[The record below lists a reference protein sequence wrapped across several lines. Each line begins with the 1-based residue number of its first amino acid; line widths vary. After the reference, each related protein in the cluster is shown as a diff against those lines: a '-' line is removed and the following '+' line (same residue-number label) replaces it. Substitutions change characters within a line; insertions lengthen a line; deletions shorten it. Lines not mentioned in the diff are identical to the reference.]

1 MRPFFVRLIAGFL
14 LLYGIV
20 GIGVSLWGAGQAAEL
35 FGDARAALDV
45 TTGAESSSMARTIAR
60 TLGNAAGA
68 SSAGSQ
74 SLGTAQSSIRAGS
87 ASASELSTAMR
98 ALANDLS
105 FDLFGTRPFADVID
119 PVARSSQNL
128 GALAD
133 SLSATER
140 SLDANRQS
148 FNDLERDLRD
158 LETQANRVADRIAA
172 ATDGRAL
179 SRTISSAEWLASL
192 VIAGFALQS
201 VLFLAIGF
209 ALLMVA
215 PPHGPA
221 VIVPVDGE

>member
-1 MRPFFVRLIAGFL
+1 
-14 LLYGIV
+14 
-20 GIGVSLWGAGQAAEL
+20 
-35 FGDARAALDV
+35 
-45 TTGAESSSMARTIAR
+45 
-60 TLGNAAGA
+60 
-68 SSAGSQ
+68 
-74 SLGTAQSSIRAGS
+74 
-87 ASASELSTAMR
+87 MR
-98 ALANDLS
+98 ALAKDLN

-133 SLSATER
+133 SLTATER

-158 LETQANRVADRIAA
+158 LEAQANRVADSIGA

-179 SRTISSAEWLASL
+179 SRTISSAQWLANL

-215 PPHGPA
+215 PPDAPA
-221 VIVPVDGE
+221 IIAPVDGE